1 MPKLAQLP
9 ANDGAPKQGRRRP
22 RTTRRFRR
30 AGRPRHRYYAFLSYS
45 HKDEDLAEWLHRELE
60 GFRVP
65 RALAGRLTENG
76 VVPKRLTPIF
86 RDEQELA
93 AADDLGDEIETAL
106 ASSQFLIVL
115 CSPNAA
121 KSRWTNTEIET
132 FKRNHPEGCVL
143 AAIAEGEPFASDIP
157 GREDEECFPPALRY
171 RFDGRGRLTNKRA
184 EPLAADLRDGGDDR
198 RSGFLKLV
206 AGMLGVGLDE
216 LVQRETARRN
226 RRVRYIVA
234 ASLAGMAVTSTLAIT
249 AIQARDAA
257 RDQRREAEGLIGFML
272 GDLKDKLEPIGKLD
286 ALDGVGSRVLAY
298 YQKQGTS
305 DLTDAALTQRSRAL
319 ALMGQVANL
328 RGDLGGSERLYREA
342 AAGTEE
348 AVRRTPD
355 DPQRLFEHAQNVF
368 WIGELARRRGDSAGA
383 ERSAREYQQLAI
395 KMVAADPNNMKW
407 RIERQNADAELG
419 IVLMDQ
425 RRFAEAARQ
434 FEGAL
439 RTIQAVAAVDPKN
452 SDYQKSIAESFAWLA
467 DAEAAQ
473 GHARAAIANRRQQIA
488 LLQRLMNESDDVQY
502 RQKMI
507 PARQGLGRLLAGTGD
522 LDGAI
527 RELTMGVEQ
536 AERLIPAEPDNTLW
550 VEFAAAARIGL
561 AEALLASG
569 KRGEAESHAA
579 SACATMGGL
588 LARDNHVQYW
598 RRLFRDCFAVR
609 AEIALRAGNAVAA
622 MPLANRALDV
632 ARSTSSVDKVADR
645 FAMARAWRLIGDSR
659 KGLGDAAGARA
670 AWQSAFTVLPSGAP
684 ERPQELIERL
694 RLLQRL
700 GRKTEAGELA
710 ARLSAL
716 GYRGFT

>member
-9 ANDGAPKQGRRRP
+9 ANDPAPELSRAEIRRI
-22 RTTRRFRR
+22 RRFK
-30 AGRPRHRYYAFLSYS
+30 HRYYAFLSYS
-45 HKDEDLAEWLHRELE
+45 HDDEEIAEWLHSELE
-60 GFRVP
+60 AFRVP
-65 RALAGRLTENG
+65 RALAGRLTANG
-76 VVPKRLTPIF
+76 VIPKRLSPIF
-86 RDEQELA
+86 HDRQELA
-93 AADDLGDEIETAL
+93 AADDLGDEIRAAL

-115 CSPNAA
+115 CSPDAA
-121 KSRWTNTEIET
+121 KSHWTNAEIDA
-132 FKRNHPEGCVL
+132 FKRTRPEGCVF
-143 AAIAEGEPFASDIP
+143 AVIVSGEPFASDIA
-157 GREDEECFPPALRY
+157 GREDEECFPPALKEKYDR
-171 RFDGRGRLTNKRA
+171 RGRPTGKRV
-184 EPLAADLRDGGDDR
+184 EPLAADLREEGDGR
-198 RSGFLKLV
+198 RAGFLKLV
-206 AGMLGVGLDE
+206 AGMLGIGLDE
-216 LVQRETARRN
+216 LVQRETMRRQ
-226 RRVRYIVA
+226 RRLGYLVT
-234 ASLAGMAVTSTLAIT
+234 ASLGGMAVTSTLAIT

-298 YQKQGTS
+298 YQKVGTTELS
-305 DLTDAALTQRSRAL
+305 DAALTQRSRAL

-368 WIGELARRRGDSAGA
+368 WIGELARRRGDSPGA
-383 ERSAREYQQLAI
+383 ERSAREYQRLAI

-439 RTIQAVAAVDPKN
+439 RTIQAVAAIDPKN

-473 GHARAAIANRRQQIA
+473 GHLAVAIANRREQID
-488 LLQRLMNESDDVQY
+488 LLQRLMNQSDDVQY

-507 PARQGLGRLLAGTGD
+507 PARQGLGRLLAATGD
-522 LDGAI
+522 RPGAI
-527 RELTMGVEQ
+527 GELTKGVAE
-536 AERLIPAEPDNTLW
+536 AERLIPAEPDNTVW
-550 VEFAAAARIGL
+550 VEFAAHAKIGL
-561 AEALLASG
+561 AETLLASG
-569 KRGEAESHAA
+569 RGAEAESHAV

-598 RRLFRDCFAVR
+598 RRLLRDCLAIR
-609 AEIALRAGNAVAA
+609 SEIALRAGNGAA
-622 MPLANRALDV
+622 ALPLAARALDV
-632 ARSTSSVDKVADR
+632 AKSTTSADKIADR
-645 FAMARAWRLIGDSR
+645 FAVARAWRLIGDGR
-659 KGLGDAAGARA
+659 RAMGDNAGARS
-670 AWQSAFTVLPSGAP
+670 AWQSGFAVLPTGTP
-684 ERPQELIERL
+684 ERPAEINERL

-700 GRKTEAGELA
+700 GRKAEAGPLA
-710 ARLSAL
+710 ARLAAI
-716 GYRGFT
+716 GYRGSS